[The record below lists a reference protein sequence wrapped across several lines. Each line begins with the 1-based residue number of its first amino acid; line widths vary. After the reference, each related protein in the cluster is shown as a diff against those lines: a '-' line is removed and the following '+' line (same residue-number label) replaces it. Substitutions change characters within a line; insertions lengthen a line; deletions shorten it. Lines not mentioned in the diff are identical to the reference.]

1 MAEASLITVLRHGE
15 VAGRA
20 HVFRGSSDEPLTD
33 KGRQQVLAVAARLGA
48 LTRIAS
54 SPLHRCREVA
64 ASLADARD
72 LALTVL
78 PGMAE
83 MAFGAWEGAAVAEI
97 ATAHPEA
104 YAALH
109 RYADHAV
116 APGGETLAA
125 FRRRV
130 LAAWAVWST
139 AEAGGHGLLVCHAGV
154 MRILLQHLLAIPADG
169 LHRFALPEAAHFQ
182 VSLLAGHAPIL
193 LNLNTC
199 ADSCSP
205 SSS

>member
-1 MAEASLITVLRHGE
+1 VAEPTLITVLRHGE

-20 HVFRGSSDEPLTD
+20 HVFRGRSDEPLTD
-33 KGRQQVLAVAARLGA
+33 KGRGQVLAVAARLGP

-54 SPLHRCREVA
+54 SPLHRCRVVA
-64 ASLADARD
+64 ATLADARG

-83 MAFGAWEGAAVAEI
+83 MAFGEWEGAAVAEV
-97 ATAHPEA
+97 AARHPET
-104 YAALH
+104 YALF
-109 RYADHAV
+109 RTYADTAA
-116 APGGETLAA
+116 APGGENLVA

-130 LAAWAVWST
+130 LAAWAAWST
-139 AEAGGHGLLVCHAGV
+139 AEAGGHGLLICHAGV
-154 MRILLQHLLAIPADG
+154 MRILLQHLLAIPSDG
-169 LHRFALPEAAHFQ
+169 LYRFALPEAAHFQ

-193 LNLNTC
+193 LSLNTC